1 MDYVDRLTELR
12 IDKDIKQSTIS
23 ELLGVKQA
31 AVSKYETRKVD
42 YKIEDLIKL
51 CKFYGVSADYV
62 LGLPQNLEYPKR

>member
-12 IDKDIKQSTIS
+12 TDKDIKQSTIS

-51 CKFYGVSADYV
+51 CLFYGVSADYI
-62 LGLPQNLEYPKR
+62 LGLPEDLKYPKR

>member
-51 CKFYGVSADYV
+51 CLFYGVSADYI
-62 LGLPQNLEYPKR
+62 LGLPEDLEYPKR